1 MIEKR
6 IRLYSSLQSVARI
19 NLLGVAVLVAGLS
32 SAFSTWAGH
41 IPCLRRHTSLRNQA
55 VNGLM
60 SDEKSKI
67 AILEIVT
74 TTMNELA
81 QELGAMELDDP
92 RRASFVKELSD
103 LMQLRRSLRLGGNQ
117 SNGQRMDELAREM
130 TTIKP
135 GDPRR
140 VQIVHEIMR
149 LRDLVKES

>member
-1 MIEKR
+1 
-6 IRLYSSLQSVARI
+6 
-19 NLLGVAVLVAGLS
+19 
-32 SAFSTWAGH
+32 
-41 IPCLRRHTSLRNQA
+41 
-55 VNGLM
+55 M
-60 SDEKSKI
+60 SDEKSKT

-81 QELGAMELDDP
+81 QDLGAIELDDP
-92 RRASFVKELSD
+92 IRASFVKELSD

-140 VQIVHEIMR
+140 AQIVHEIMR

>member
-1 MIEKR
+1 
-6 IRLYSSLQSVARI
+6 V
-19 NLLGVAVLVAGLS
+19 
-32 SAFSTWAGH
+32 AGH
-41 IPCLRRHTSLRNQA
+41 ISCLRGHTSLRNQA

-60 SDEKSKI
+60 SDEKSKT

-103 LMQLRRSLRLGGNQ
+103 MMQLRRSLRLGDNQ
-117 SNGQRMDELAREM
+117 SNSQRMDELAREM

-149 LRDLVKES
+149 LKDLVKES

>member
-1 MIEKR
+1 
-6 IRLYSSLQSVARI
+6 V
-19 NLLGVAVLVAGLS
+19 
-32 SAFSTWAGH
+32 AGH
-41 IPCLRRHTSLRNQA
+41 ISCLRGHTSLRNQA

-60 SDEKSKI
+60 SDEKSKT

-81 QELGAMELDDP
+81 QELGAMKLDDP

-103 LMQLRRSLRLGGNQ
+103 LMQLRRSLRLGDNQ
-117 SNGQRMDELAREM
+117 SNSQRMDELAREM

>member
-1 MIEKR
+1 
-6 IRLYSSLQSVARI
+6 
-19 NLLGVAVLVAGLS
+19 
-32 SAFSTWAGH
+32 
-41 IPCLRRHTSLRNQA
+41 
-55 VNGLM
+55 M
-60 SDEKSKI
+60 SDEKSKT

-74 TTMNELA
+74 TIMNELA

-103 LMQLRRSLRLGGNQ
+103 LMQLRRFLRLAGNQ

-135 GDPRR
+135 GDLRR